1 METWNRHPPITHY
14 GSEPHKETGPMTG
27 GSVGAGVLNPLNT
40 LFRFGV
46 VADLS
51 DGQLIQRFLTARD
64 GDDQTAFTVLV
75 QRHGPMV
82 LRVCRQVLGDSHD
95 SEDAFQG

>member
-1 METWNRHPPITHY
+1 MA
-14 GSEPHKETGPMTG
+14 G

-51 DGQLIQRFLTARD
+51 DER
-64 GDDQTAFTVLV
+64 
-75 QRHGPMV
+75 
-82 LRVCRQVLGDSHD
+82 
-95 SEDAFQG
+95 